1 QALSEDLKLREQQ
14 NVALAADLNQS
25 NAALRKEL
33 EEVRS
38 DAKEFLQVYQKEMDA
53 LKMLLQE
60 SRDKATHLSAAHQ
73 EKVEILTAQV
83 NEEALKNWI
92 LSEDLKLQEG
102 ENVILFSE
110 LHKLN
115 ESNTVLT
122 KQLAECADIHQK
134 EVDTLRTLLQE
145 SRERAT
151 DFEHLSETVEILTAQ
166 VNEEALKNVALS
178 EDLKLQEQQ
187 NVDLAADLQL
197 LNESNTVLRK
207 QLEGLEA
214 QR

>member
-1 QALSEDLKLREQQ
+1 
-14 NVALAADLNQS
+14 
-25 NAALRKEL
+25 
-33 EEVRS
+33 
-38 DAKEFLQVYQKEMDA
+38 
-53 LKMLLQE
+53 MLLQE

-73 EKVEILTAQV
+73 ETVEILTAQV
-83 NEEALKNWI
+83 HEEALKNWV

-110 LHKLN
+110 LHMLN

-122 KQLAECADIHQK
+122 KQLAECADVHHKECADVHHK

-145 SRERAT
+145 SQERAT

-197 LNESNTVLRK
+197 LNESN
-207 QLEGLEA
+207 
-214 QR
+214 